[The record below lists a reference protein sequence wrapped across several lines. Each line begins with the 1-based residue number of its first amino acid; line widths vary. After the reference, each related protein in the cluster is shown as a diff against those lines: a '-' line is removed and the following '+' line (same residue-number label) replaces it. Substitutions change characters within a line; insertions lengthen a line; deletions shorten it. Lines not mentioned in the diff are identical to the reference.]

1 MPVER
6 PWTGRRVLSIAN
18 LKGGVGKSTTAMMI
32 ADALSYEHAVRVLLV
47 DLDAQANT
55 SRMILSFRGLK
66 DADNSK
72 KTLTRWVELLPRG
85 QSDDLY
91 SYVNWD
97 VSGLTELRPTSNRR
111 RQARG
116 SLAIAA
122 ATPHLRFAEL
132 AFDHTHFSKPDPD
145 APRRRMTERLD
156 AGLNSLAEGCD
167 LVIFDCPPGFT
178 TLAQAALSLSD
189 AIISPMFEEQLSVWS
204 LLAFRDFGMNQTL
217 KCWDPARHR
226 VLFTRVG
233 NRGAAEE
240 RATARSD
247 VGNAQFRRLK
257 SYIRE
262 TSQSHRWSGRP
273 APDSYTAFN
282 SKYGPARN
290 DVRALGDEVV
300 DFLRSLPMKVEA

>member
-1 MPVER
+1 
-6 PWTGRRVLSIAN
+6 
-18 LKGGVGKSTTAMMI
+18 
-32 ADALSYEHAVRVLLV
+32 
-47 DLDAQANT
+47 
-55 SRMILSFRGLK
+55 
-66 DADNSK
+66 
-72 KTLTRWVELLPRG
+72 
-85 QSDDLY
+85 
-91 SYVNWD
+91 
-97 VSGLTELRPTSNRR
+97 
-111 RQARG
+111 
-116 SLAIAA
+116 
-122 ATPHLRFAEL
+122 
-132 AFDHTHFSKPDPD
+132 
-145 APRRRMTERLD
+145 
-156 AGLNSLAEGCD
+156 
-167 LVIFDCPPGFT
+167 
-178 TLAQAALSLSD
+178 
-189 AIISPMFEEQLSVWS
+189 
-204 LLAFRDFGMNQTL
+204 MNQTL